1 MVKDFRFVVTL
12 HNVHDDVKRGD
23 VKAKMEQ
30 MLNHFTRNKYCS
42 SVQVSRFSPSSEVR
56 KGKVMQKMANDVLT
70 DAVKRNDKKGGGTK
84 NGN

>member
-12 HNVHDDVKRGD
+12 HDVQPEIRRADVKERL
-23 VKAKMEQ
+23 EQ
-30 MLNHFTRNKYCS
+30 MLSTFTKKHCT
-42 SVQVSRFSPSSEVR
+42 SVRVSRYNLSSEVR

-70 DAVKRNDKKGGGTK
+70 DAVKKKGNK

>member
-12 HNVHDDVKRGD
+12 HNVHNDVKRGD

-30 MLNHFTRNKYCS
+30 MLSVFTKKHCS
-42 SVQVSRFSPSSEVR
+42 TIQVSRFSPSSEVR